1 MKKFEMTMFVLFTV
15 LMISCGND
23 LPSKSLQKE
32 LGIGSKGDVEQPSV
46 PAEDQTPAQ
55 HHPIV
60 APLAPTAEELAL
72 EARKE
77 AARKAVKAGSSAFGA
92 LADEA
97 KQKKVAKALEARREK
112 FKKSVAAGA
121 SAFGALADEAGK
133 KKAAKALEARKE
145 EARKAVK
152 AGSSAFEVL
161 AADEAKQ
168 KAAAKPAVAPSAPA
182 VGPKQ
187 PVQQQPAVAPAG
199 PAAKTAATAVQQL
212 PAAPIGQAKLMS
224 GVFQRFV
231 KQPAAG
237 AGVQGVSAP

>member
-77 AARKAVKAGSSAFGA
+77 AARKAVKAGASAFGA

-97 KQKKVAKALEARREK
+97 KQKK
-112 FKKSVAAGA
+112 
-121 SAFGALADEAGK
+121 
-133 KKAAKALEARKE
+133 AAKELEARKE
-145 EARKAVK
+145 EARKAVA

-161 AADEAKQ
+161 AAEKA
-168 KAAAKPAVAPSAPA
+168 AAAKPAVAPSAPA

-187 PVQQQPAVAPAG
+187 PVQQPVVAPAG
-199 PAAKTAATAVQQL
+199 PAAATVGQKA
-212 PAAPIGQAKLMS
+212 PAAQSNIVLGA
-224 GVFQRFV
+224 VFQKV
-231 KQPAAG
+231 KAAMANKQPAAG